1 MEKREPLCC
10 VGEKVN
16 WYDHYGKQCG
26 GSSKKLE
33 VELAYDPA
41 VHFGVFF

>member
-1 MEKREPLCC
+1 MEKREPLCH

-16 WYDHYGKQCG
+16 WYDHYGK
-26 GSSKKLE
+26 LE
-33 VELAYDPA
+33 VPQKISQVELSYDPA